1 MNTELIPALLVL
13 YFKAKDL
20 HYAYLAVGRKGDHAF
35 MDRYTD
41 GIMDFIDSIQEV
53 ANRAIYSDYMSGAD
67 ILENAHHRMAQFE
80 KTAEVSKLEK
90 QLSDI
95 IAECLD
101 LCDKYARE
109 QNRATGT
116 VNVLNGIS
124 EKLQQLYGFQPNNT
138 K

>member
-1 MNTELIPALLVL
+1 MNKDLIPSLLVL

-53 ANRAIYSDYMSGAD
+53 ANRAVYSDYMSGAD
-67 ILENAHHRMAQFE
+67 ILRIASERMSKFKRNASIDEQERE
-80 KTAEVSKLEK
+80 
-90 QLSDI
+90 LSEI

-124 EKLQQLYGFQPNNT
+124 EKLQQLYGFQPNNS

>member
-1 MNTELIPALLVL
+1 MNKDLIPSLLVL

-20 HYAYLAVGRKGDHAF
+20 HYAYLALGRKGDHAF

-53 ANRAIYSDYMSGAD
+53 ANRAVYSDYMSGAD
-67 ILENAHHRMAQFE
+67 ILRIASERMGKFKQNASIDEQERE
-80 KTAEVSKLEK
+80 
-90 QLSDI
+90 LSEI

-124 EKLQQLYGFQPNNT
+124 EKLQQLYGFQPNNS

>member
-1 MNTELIPALLVL
+1 MNKDLIPSLLVL

-53 ANRAIYSDYMSGAD
+53 ANRAVYSDYMSGAD
-67 ILENAHHRMAQFE
+67 ILRIASERMGKFKQNAGIDEQERE
-80 KTAEVSKLEK
+80 
-90 QLSDI
+90 LSEI

-124 EKLQQLYGFQPNNT
+124 EKLQQLYGFQPNNS

>member
-1 MNTELIPALLVL
+1 MNKDLIPSLLVL

-41 GIMDFIDSIQEV
+41 GIMGFIDSIQEV
-53 ANRAIYSDYMSGAD
+53 ANRAVYSDYMSGAD
-67 ILENAHHRMAQFE
+67 ILRIASERMGKFKQNAGIDEQERE
-80 KTAEVSKLEK
+80 
-90 QLSDI
+90 LSEI

-124 EKLQQLYGFQPNNT
+124 EKLQQLYGFQPNNS

>member
-1 MNTELIPALLVL
+1 MNKDLIPSLLVL

-53 ANRAIYSDYMSGAD
+53 ANRAVYSDYMSGAD
-67 ILENAHHRMAQFE
+67 ILRIASERMSKFKQNASIDEQERE
-80 KTAEVSKLEK
+80 
-90 QLSDI
+90 LSEI

-124 EKLQQLYGFQPNNT
+124 EKLQQLYGFQPNNS

>member
-1 MNTELIPALLVL
+1 MNKDLIPSLLVL

-53 ANRAIYSDYMSGAD
+53 ANRAVYSDYMSGAD
-67 ILENAHHRMAQFE
+67 ILRIASERMGKFNQNASVDEQEHE
-80 KTAEVSKLEK
+80 
-90 QLSDI
+90 LSEI

-124 EKLQQLYGFQPNNT
+124 EKLQQLYGFQPNNS

>member
-1 MNTELIPALLVL
+1 MNKDLIPSLLVL

-53 ANRAIYSDYMSGAD
+53 ANRAVYSDYMSGAD
-67 ILENAHHRMAQFE
+67 ILRIASERMSKFKQNASIDEQERE
-80 KTAEVSKLEK
+80 
-90 QLSDI
+90 LSEI

-124 EKLQQLYGFQPNNT
+124 EKLQQLYGFQPNNSN
-138 K
+138 

>member
-1 MNTELIPALLVL
+1 MNKDLIPSLLVL

-53 ANRAIYSDYMSGAD
+53 ANRAVYSDYMSGAD
-67 ILENAHHRMAQFE
+67 ILRIASERM
-80 KTAEVSKLEK
+80 SKFK
-90 QLSDI
+90 QSASIDEQERELSEI

-124 EKLQQLYGFQPNNT
+124 EKLQQLYGFQPNNS

>member
-1 MNTELIPALLVL
+1 MNKDLIPSLLVL

-53 ANRAIYSDYMSGAD
+53 ANRAVYSDYMSGAD
-67 ILENAHHRMAQFE
+67 ILRIASERMGKFKQNASIDEQERE
-80 KTAEVSKLEK
+80 
-90 QLSDI
+90 LSEI

-124 EKLQQLYGFQPNNT
+124 EKLQQLYGFQPN
-138 K
+138 KSK

>member
-1 MNTELIPALLVL
+1 MNKDLIPSLLVL

-53 ANRAIYSDYMSGAD
+53 ANRAVYSDYMSGAD
-67 ILENAHHRMAQFE
+67 ILRIASERMSKFKRNASIDEQERE
-80 KTAEVSKLEK
+80 
-90 QLSDI
+90 LSEI

-101 LCDKYARE
+101 LCDKYARVR
-109 QNRATGT
+109 NRATGT

-124 EKLQQLYGFQPNNT
+124 EKLQQLYGFQPNNS

>member
-1 MNTELIPALLVL
+1 MNKDLIPSLLVL

-20 HYAYLAVGRKGDHAF
+20 HYAYLAMGRKGDHAF

-53 ANRAIYSDYMSGAD
+53 ANRAVYSDYMSGAD
-67 ILENAHHRMAQFE
+67 ILRIASERMSKFKQNASVDEQERE
-80 KTAEVSKLEK
+80 
-90 QLSDI
+90 LSEI

-124 EKLQQLYGFQPNNT
+124 EKLQQLYGFQPNNS

>member
-1 MNTELIPALLVL
+1 MNKDLIPALLVL

-53 ANRAIYSDYMSGAD
+53 ANRAVYSDYMSGAD
-67 ILENAHHRMAQFE
+67 ILRIASERMGKFKQNASVDEQERE
-80 KTAEVSKLEK
+80 
-90 QLSDI
+90 LSEI

-124 EKLQQLYGFQPNNT
+124 EKLQQLYGFQPNNS

>member
-1 MNTELIPALLVL
+1 MNKDLIPSLLVL

-53 ANRAIYSDYMSGAD
+53 ANRAVYSDYMSGAD
-67 ILENAHHRMAQFE
+67 ILRVASERIGKFKQNASIDEQERE
-80 KTAEVSKLEK
+80 
-90 QLSDI
+90 LSEI

-124 EKLQQLYGFQPNNT
+124 EKLQQLYGFQPNNS

>member
-1 MNTELIPALLVL
+1 MNKDLIPSLLVL

-20 HYAYLAVGRKGDHAF
+20 HYTYLAVGRKGDHAF

-53 ANRAIYSDYMSGAD
+53 ANRAVYSDYMSGAD
-67 ILENAHHRMAQFE
+67 ILRIASERMSKFNQNASVDEQERE
-80 KTAEVSKLEK
+80 
-90 QLSDI
+90 LSEI

-124 EKLQQLYGFQPNNT
+124 EKLQQLYGFQPNNS

>member
-1 MNTELIPALLVL
+1 MNKDLIPSLLVL

-53 ANRAIYSDYMSGAD
+53 ANRAVYSDYMSGAD
-67 ILENAHHRMAQFE
+67 ILRIASERMGKF
-80 KTAEVSKLEK
+80 K
-90 QLSDI
+90 QSASIDEQERELSEI

-124 EKLQQLYGFQPNNT
+124 EKLQQLYGFQPNNS

>member
-1 MNTELIPALLVL
+1 MNKDLIPSLLVL

-20 HYAYLAVGRKGDHAF
+20 HYAYLAVGRKGDHTF

-53 ANRAIYSDYMSGAD
+53 ANRAVYSDYMSGAD
-67 ILENAHHRMAQFE
+67 ILRIASERMGKFKQNASI
-80 KTAEVSKLEK
+80 AEQERE
-90 QLSDI
+90 LSEI

-124 EKLQQLYGFQPNNT
+124 EKLQQLYGFQPNNS

>member
-1 MNTELIPALLVL
+1 MNKDLIPSLLVL

-53 ANRAIYSDYMSGAD
+53 ANRAVYSDYMSGAD
-67 ILENAHHRMAQFE
+67 ILRIASERMSKFKQNASVDEQERE
-80 KTAEVSKLEK
+80 
-90 QLSDI
+90 LSEI

-124 EKLQQLYGFQPNNT
+124 EKLQQLYGFQPNNS

>member
-1 MNTELIPALLVL
+1 MNKDLIPSLLVL

-41 GIMDFIDSIQEV
+41 GIMGFIDSIQEV
-53 ANRAIYSDYMSGAD
+53 ANRAVYSDYMSGAD
-67 ILENAHHRMAQFE
+67 ILRIASERMGKFKQNASIDEQERE
-80 KTAEVSKLEK
+80 
-90 QLSDI
+90 LSEI

-124 EKLQQLYGFQPNNT
+124 EKLQQLYGFQPNNS

>member
-1 MNTELIPALLVL
+1 MNKDLIPSLLVL

-53 ANRAIYSDYMSGAD
+53 ANRAVYSDYMSGAD
-67 ILENAHHRMAQFE
+67 ILRIASERMGKFKQNASIDEQERE
-80 KTAEVSKLEK
+80 
-90 QLSDI
+90 LSEI

-124 EKLQQLYGFQPNNT
+124 EKLQQLYGFQPNNS

>member
-1 MNTELIPALLVL
+1 MNKDLIPSLLVL

-41 GIMDFIDSIQEV
+41 GIMDFIDSIQEI
-53 ANRAIYSDYMSGAD
+53 ANRAVYSDYMSGAD
-67 ILENAHHRMAQFE
+67 ILRIASERIGKFKQNASVDEQERE
-80 KTAEVSKLEK
+80 
-90 QLSDI
+90 LSEI

-124 EKLQQLYGFQPNNT
+124 EKLQQLYGFQPNNS

>member
-1 MNTELIPALLVL
+1 MNKDLIPSLLVL

-20 HYAYLAVGRKGDHAF
+20 HYAYLAMGRKGDHAF

-53 ANRAIYSDYMSGAD
+53 ANRAVYSDYMSGAD
-67 ILENAHHRMAQFE
+67 ILRIASERMSKFKRNASIDEQERE
-80 KTAEVSKLEK
+80 
-90 QLSDI
+90 LSEI

-124 EKLQQLYGFQPNNT
+124 EKLQQLYGFQPNNS

>member
-1 MNTELIPALLVL
+1 MNKDLIPSLLVL

-53 ANRAIYSDYMSGAD
+53 ANRAVYSDYMSGAD
-67 ILENAHHRMAQFE
+67 ILRIASERMTKFKNGASIDEQE
-80 KTAEVSKLEK
+80 RE
-90 QLSDI
+90 LSEI

-124 EKLQQLYGFQPNNT
+124 EKLQQLYGFQPNNS

>member
-1 MNTELIPALLVL
+1 MNKDLIPSLLVL

-53 ANRAIYSDYMSGAD
+53 ANRAVYSDYMSGAD
-67 ILENAHHRMAQFE
+67 ILRIASERMGKFKQNASVDEQERE
-80 KTAEVSKLEK
+80 
-90 QLSDI
+90 LSEI

-124 EKLQQLYGFQPNNT
+124 EKLQQLYGFQPNNS

>member
-1 MNTELIPALLVL
+1 MNKDLIPSLLVL

-20 HYAYLAVGRKGDHAF
+20 HYAYLAMGRKGDHAF

-53 ANRAIYSDYMSGAD
+53 ANRAVYSDYMSGAD
-67 ILENAHHRMAQFE
+67 ILRIASERMGKFKQNASIDEQERE
-80 KTAEVSKLEK
+80 
-90 QLSDI
+90 LSEI

-124 EKLQQLYGFQPNNT
+124 EKLQQLYGFQPNNS

>member
-1 MNTELIPALLVL
+1 MNKDLIPSLLVL

-20 HYAYLAVGRKGDHAF
+20 HYAYLAVGRKGDHEF

-53 ANRAIYSDYMSGAD
+53 ANRAVYSDYMSGAD
-67 ILENAHHRMAQFE
+67 ILRIASERMSKFKQNASVDEQERE
-80 KTAEVSKLEK
+80 
-90 QLSDI
+90 LSEI

-124 EKLQQLYGFQPNNT
+124 EKLQQLYGFQPNNS

>member
-1 MNTELIPALLVL
+1 MNKDLIPSLLVL

-53 ANRAIYSDYMSGAD
+53 ANRAVYSDYMSGAD
-67 ILENAHHRMAQFE
+67 ILRIASERMTKFKNGASIDEQE
-80 KTAEVSKLEK
+80 RE
-90 QLSDI
+90 LSEI

-124 EKLQQLYGFQPNNT
+124 EKLQQLYGFQPNESR
-138 K
+138 

>member
-1 MNTELIPALLVL
+1 MNKDLIPALLVL

-20 HYAYLAVGRKGDHAF
+20 HYAYLTVGRKGDHAF

-41 GIMDFIDSIQEV
+41 GIMDFIDLIQEV
-53 ANRAIYSDYMSGAD
+53 ANRAVYSDYMSGAD
-67 ILENAHHRMAQFE
+67 ILRIASERMGKFKQNASVDEQERE
-80 KTAEVSKLEK
+80 
-90 QLSDI
+90 LSEI

-124 EKLQQLYGFQPNNT
+124 EKLQQLYGFQPNNS

>member
-1 MNTELIPALLVL
+1 MNKDLIPSLLVL

-41 GIMDFIDSIQEV
+41 GIMGFIDSIQEV
-53 ANRAIYSDYMSGAD
+53 ANRAVYSDYMSGAD
-67 ILENAHHRMAQFE
+67 ILRIASERMGKFKQNASVDEQERE
-80 KTAEVSKLEK
+80 
-90 QLSDI
+90 LSEI

-124 EKLQQLYGFQPNNT
+124 EKLQQLYGFQPNNS